1 MPIALYNRNIR
12 RHTINE
18 TWLKISWVQF
28 ENAKS
33 DQFDRWILV
42 VIGSAVS
49 VRAPKKNCIKRKSY
63 LVFIIRYYV
72 VLYDYIMIECKFSI
86 SFSINIFFV
95 SICLRKFGPNPTM
108 ITLPHPTSPE
118 NEVSSKIHKKLL
130 EWFIPLPKKL
140 GASFSRLKTK
150 KITSVLSYS
159 CMK

>member
-108 ITLPHPTSPE
+108 ITLPRPTSPE

-140 GASFSRLKTK
+140 GQVFLD
-150 KITSVLSYS
+150 
-159 CMK
+159 